1 VKIGRASHPFITGL
15 ILLYWRAS
23 TNMNPS
29 HMPNSYTYYKYYVLY
44 KYYNY
49 YNTPPR
55 KRFWKSFYDHLL
67 NSFYKLNETHGNTNL
82 FLTKYFIGPIG
93 FYSQNSIGSTLRKL
107 CGSPRVRKKKF
118 LSLFLFILCFWNPIL
133 QFWKKR
139 EKIIKIY
146 ALSFQLMLD
155 FWLHKSPGY
164 FSTIPA
170 YVNIKLITH

>member
-1 VKIGRASHPFITGL
+1 MHVVIRFEDRAGGGGKIGRAPHPFITGL

-82 FLTKYFIGPIG
+82 FLTKYFIRPIG
-93 FYSQNSIGSTLRKL
+93 FYSQNSIGSTLIKL
-107 CGSPRVRKKKF
+107 CGSPRVRKKNSWVF
-118 LSLFLFILCFWNPIL
+118 FCLYCAFET
-133 QFWKKR
+133 QFYSFERKEKK
-139 EKIIKIY
+139 
-146 ALSFQLMLD
+146 L
-155 FWLHKSPGY
+155 
-164 FSTIPA
+164 
-170 YVNIKLITH
+170 